1 MDRLDYDLEELLH
14 LVGYRPQKNRIL
26 LRPNLVAAAPPQN
39 RDDTHPRVTEA
50 LIRYFRKRGKEV
62 VLREG
67 GGVFDS
73 DRAFERL
80 LEAPGY
86 LDNLASVGGK

>member
-1 MDRLDYDLEELLH
+1 MDRLDHDLEELLH
-14 LVGYRPQKNRIL
+14 LVGYRPQKNRI
-26 LRPNLVAAAPPQN
+26 
-39 RDDTHPRVTEA
+39 
-50 LIRYFRKRGKEV
+50 
-62 VLREG
+62 LREG

-86 LDNLASVGGK
+86 IDNLAPVGGRWIARHVTLRKAVSGSDRHCPSTACLLD